1 MRPDLSGLM
10 VAYYP
15 SEINLKK
22 PEEQVG
28 IQNLAVTII
37 IIDPTKAGTT
47 IVGNLRAVLD
57 ALVELGFM
65 DIRVISYETKNVIY
79 FLNGEIRS
87 GKLADVEK
95 GNYEGLKFF
104 LYDRLLGTFERKEKD
119 S

>member
-1 MRPDLSGLM
+1 MI
-10 VAYYP
+10 AYYP

-22 PEEQVG
+22 PEEPVG
-28 IQNLAVTII
+28 IQNLAVTIT
-37 IIDPTKAGTT
+37 IIDPAKAGTT

-57 ALVELGFM
+57 ALVELGFV

-87 GKLADVEK
+87 GKLSDPEK

-104 LYDRLLGTFERKEKD
+104 LYDKLLGTFERKEKD